1 MDSIFGLDS
10 PANIGEGL
18 SVLTTAFSN
27 EELAVIRSILE
38 GAQIPY
44 LAKTRGAGGATNVI
58 MGFNMY
64 GTDIF
69 VRDEDL
75 EAAEALFG
83 DFAEEGEELAEIEP
97 EEEI

>member
-1 MDSIFGLDS
+1 MDSIFGLDT
-10 PANIGEGL
+10 PANIGEGF

-44 LAKTRGAGGATNVI
+44 LAKPRGAGGVTSVI
-58 MGFNMY
+58 MGFSIY

-83 DFAEEGEELAEIEP
+83 DLADEDGELSEIEP